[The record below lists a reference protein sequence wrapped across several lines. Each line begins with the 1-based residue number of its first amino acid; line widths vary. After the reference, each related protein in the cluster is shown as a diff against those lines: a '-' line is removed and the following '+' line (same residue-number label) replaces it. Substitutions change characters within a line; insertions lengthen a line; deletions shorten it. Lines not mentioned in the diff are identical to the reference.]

1 MSNNYWRYFWF
12 RFCFQRGVCFLTN
25 IFLNRFEPISFV
37 FNRLYVCLNRLW
49 WNNTSFFTTLHW
61 FFGFDD
67 CGVYVKIWEYSTTC
81 TEMYK
86 VTKGLAPTAISSL
99 LMQFCKNRHTQ
110 SQADFSV
117 SQVNTICFGQNS
129 IRYLGPLIRNS
140 IPTALRNV

>member
-1 MSNNYWRYFWF
+1 MSALTDSDGII
-12 RFCFQRGVCFLTN
+12 QAFLQPY
-25 IFLNRFEPISFV
+25 IDFLVLMIVE
-37 FNRLYVCLNRLW
+37 YMW
-49 WNNTSFFTTLHW
+49 
-61 FFGFDD
+61 
-67 CGVYVKIWEYSTTC
+67 KWEYSTTC